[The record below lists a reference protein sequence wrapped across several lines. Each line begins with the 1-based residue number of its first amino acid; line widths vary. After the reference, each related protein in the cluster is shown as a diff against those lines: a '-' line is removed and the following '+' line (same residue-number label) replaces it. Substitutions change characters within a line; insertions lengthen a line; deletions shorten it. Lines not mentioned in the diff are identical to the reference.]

1 MNETR
6 KKILDE
12 AQDLMQTRG
21 YAEMTFQEI
30 ATRVGIK
37 KPSIVHHFPS
47 KAELAAVVID
57 RYHRQFI
64 RAMQDIAK
72 DSSQGAWD
80 CLEFYFNP
88 YRHFAKTENLVCLS
102 GALLG
107 EFQILPQE
115 VQKLCKEFYNWHQN
129 WLSELLRQGR
139 NSRQFH
145 FKEEP
150 RFMARQIFSSLQGA
164 LLIYRA
170 SKEADQL
177 EDVIKS
183 IRASLKLKH

>member
-1 MNETR
+1 MTDTR
-6 KKILDE
+6 KRILDE
-12 AQDLMQTRG
+12 AQDLMQSRG

-47 KAELAAVVID
+47 KADLAAAVMD

-64 RAMQDIAK
+64 KAMQDIAK
-72 DSSQGAWD
+72 DPSQGAWD

-88 YRHFAKTENLVCLS
+88 YRHFAKTDKLVCLS

-107 EFQILPQE
+107 EFAILPE
-115 VQKLCKEFYNWHQN
+115 ELQKLCREFFGWHQN
-129 WLSELLRQGR
+129 WLSELFKQGR

-150 RFMARQIFSSLQGA
+150 RSMARQVFSALQGA
-164 LLIYRA
+164 LLVYRA
-170 SKEADQL
+170 TREADHL
-177 EDVIKS
+177 EEVIKA
-183 IRASLKLKH
+183 IRASLKVKS

>member
-47 KAELAAVVID
+47 KAELAAVVLD

-72 DSSQGAWD
+72 DPSQGAWD

-88 YRHFAKTENLVCLS
+88 YRHFAKTESLVCLS

-107 EFQILPQE
+107 EFQIL
-115 VQKLCKEFYNWHQN
+115 H
-129 WLSELLRQGR
+129 S
-139 NSRQFH
+139 
-145 FKEEP
+145 
-150 RFMARQIFSSLQGA
+150 
-164 LLIYRA
+164 
-170 SKEADQL
+170 
-177 EDVIKS
+177 
-183 IRASLKLKH
+183 

>member
-47 KAELAAVVID
+47 KAELAAVVLD

-72 DSSQGAWD
+72 DPSQGAWD

-88 YRHFAKTENLVCLS
+88 YRHFAKTDSLVCLS

-107 EFQILPQE
+107 EFQILP
-115 VQKLCKEFYNWHQN
+115 VDLQKLCKSSTVGIRIGYLNFLDRAVIHDNFTSRKSLDSWLDKFSARCKVLYLFIEHQKKPIT
-129 WLSELLRQGR
+129 W
-139 NSRQFH
+139 
-145 FKEEP
+145 K
-150 RFMARQIFSSLQGA
+150 
-164 LLIYRA
+164 
-170 SKEADQL
+170 K
-177 EDVIKS
+177 
-183 IRASLKLKH
+183 

>member
-1 MNETR
+1 MTDTR

-47 KAELAAVVID
+47 KADLAAAVMD

-64 RAMQDIAK
+64 KAMQDVAK
-72 DSSQGAWD
+72 DPSQGAWD

-88 YRHFAKTENLVCLS
+88 YRHFAKSGELVCLS

-107 EFQILPQE
+107 EFAILPEE
-115 VQKLCKEFYNWHQN
+115 VKKLCKDFYAWHEN
-129 WLSELLRQGR
+129 WLTELFRQGR

-150 RFMARQIFSSLQGA
+150 KGLARHVFSSLQGA

-170 SKEADQL
+170 SLEADHL
-177 EDVIKS
+177 EDVIKG
-183 IRASLKLKH
+183 IRTSLKVKN